1 MSAADLY
8 LLPHDSFKSQV
19 PKALLNTDL
28 VVLRD
33 FVEGFINQ
41 AIEEQ
46 YCNIFNPEFG
56 SVYNVSERPKVMTT
70 QQMKVVIIDERLKD
84 DKYKLAY
91 ATSGSAA
98 FDVRACVNEPLSIPS
113 NQTYKVSLGFKMAL
127 PQGTAAI
134 LIPRSGSGSQGL
146 VLGNLVGLI
155 DQDYTG
161 EVFATIWNR
170 SSGCFIINPM
180 DRIGQILIV
189 PIVQVEPVIVE
200 SLTPTE
206 RGEGGFGSTGTA

>member
-1 MSAADLY
+1 MNPSDLY
-8 LLPHDSFKSQV
+8 LPQELLPTSV
-19 PKALLNTDL
+19 PEDL
-28 VVLRD
+28 ANVNLRSLRKFTADLIDQAVREYRYNLISRDFGSLYNVAQKENVVAKQKLQVVL
-33 FVEGFINQ
+33 
-41 AIEEQ
+41 
-46 YCNIFNPEFG
+46 
-56 SVYNVSERPKVMTT
+56 T
-70 QQMKVVIIDERLKD
+70 DERLKQGQ
-84 DKYKLAY
+84 YKLAY

-98 FDVRACVNEPLSIPS
+98 FDVRACMNEPLHISAGFTAKI
-113 NQTYKVSLGFKMAL
+113 SLGFKMSL
-127 PQGTAAI
+127 PEGTAAL

-170 SSGCFIINPM
+170 SSECFRINPM

-189 PIVQVEPVIVE
+189 PVIQVEPVIVE

-206 RGEGGFGSTGTA
+206 RGEGGFGSTGIA